1 MQEGVGVMD
10 LSKFGLEDVVL
21 SAIRSEMDAI
31 AVYSKLAEGVKNAY
45 LKDRLRFLAGEEE
58 RHRSYLVELYG
69 KRFGG
74 PPKAIPEQ
82 TPVPMPALTAP
93 KEHVP
98 ISIVLGS
105 AMGAEKAASEFYE
118 SMAELFKSDMEVS
131 GMLAYFS
138 KMEMGHYR
146 LLETEKSMVERQEAH
161 DAMWPMMHAGP

>member
-1 MQEGVGVMD
+1 MD
-10 LSKFGLEDVVL
+10 LGKFGLEDVVL

-31 AVYSKLAEGVKNAY
+31 AVYGKLADGVKNAY
-45 LKDRLRFLAGEEE
+45 LKDRLKFLVGEEE
-58 RHRSYLVELYG
+58 RHRTYLVELYG

-82 TPVPMPALTAP
+82 TPVPMPAMRVPT
-93 KEHVP
+93 EHVP
-98 ISIVLGS
+98 ISLVLET
-105 AMGAEKAASEFYE
+105 AMGAEKAASEFY
-118 SMAELFKSDMEVS
+118 SAMAELFRSDMEVS

-161 DAMWPMMHAGP
+161 DEMWPMMHAGP